1 MPKCEVVY
9 VHQSKKIKV
18 GKVFPSYA
26 AVGAL
31 CAPGDQVTVRNKA
44 GKMEGW
50 YHQIGSWPE
59 KPDSYYVSRPQMDY

>member
-18 GKVFPSYA
+18 GKVFPSYTA
-26 AVGAL
+26 IGRL
-31 CAPGDQVTVRNKA
+31 LEPGDSISVQNKA

-50 YHQIGSWPE
+50 YHQIGCRKE
-59 KPDSYYVSRPQMDY
+59 APDSYYVSRPQMDY